1 MVSSM
6 AENFP
11 DKWDFKRKVLA
22 KILLI
27 CNNVT
32 MKQEINYET
41 PQKVFHLHNG
51 IFHSIN
57 LCHT

>member
-11 DKWDFKRKVLA
+11 DKRDFKGKVVA

-41 PQKVFHLHNG
+41 PQKVCHLHNG

-57 LCHT
+57 LCRT